1 MKITGVAAE
10 VGDPELVSHCGK
22 LSDVSVMQEPTGSG
36 DEGYMSE
43 QKLFGISNQLL
54 GKVSARCVG
63 SVLIV
68 ITDDVQLGM

>member
-1 MKITGVAAE
+1 
-10 VGDPELVSHCGK
+10 
-22 LSDVSVMQEPTGSG
+22 MQEPTGSG

-68 ITDDVQLGM
+68 NEVQLGV